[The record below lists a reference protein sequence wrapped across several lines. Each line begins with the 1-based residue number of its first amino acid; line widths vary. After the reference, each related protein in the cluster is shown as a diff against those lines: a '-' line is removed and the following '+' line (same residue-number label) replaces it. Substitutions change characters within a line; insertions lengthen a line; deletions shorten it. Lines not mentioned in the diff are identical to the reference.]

1 MAKIIA
7 GVSSSHVPAIGAAI
21 DNKRTEEP
29 YWKRVFS
36 GFEKSKEWMEKAKP
50 DVVILIYNDH
60 ASAFSVE
67 MIPTFALGC
76 AAEFPPADEGWGPR
90 PVPVVKGHPQLA
102 SHIAQSV
109 ILDEFD
115 LTIVNKM
122 EVDHG
127 LTVPMNLL
135 FGSPKEWPCP
145 VIPLAVN
152 VVQFPPPT
160 GKRCFDLGRAI
171 RKAVESYPE
180 DLRVVVFGTG
190 GMSHQI
196 SGPRAGLINSKFDK
210 AFLDGLASDNPRKL
224 TKIKHV
230 DFMREAGAEGIEM
243 VMWLVMRGAL
253 EDKVDE
259 VYRFYTVPASNTA
272 VGHIILEPHKR
283 GKGKA
288 SARKAPARK
297 AAAKRPAAKAK
308 SKTRRAAARQKVE
321 RVRS

>member
-1 MAKIIA
+1 VARIIA
-7 GVSSSHVPAIGAAI
+7 GVGSSHVPAIGAAI
-21 DNKRTEEP
+21 DNKQTEEP

-36 GFEKSKEWMEKAKP
+36 GFEKSKEWMANAKP
-50 DVVILIYNDH
+50 DVAIVVFNDH

-67 MIPTFALGC
+67 IVPTFALGC

-90 PVPVVKGHPQLA
+90 PVPVVQGHPELA
-102 SHIAQSV
+102 AHIAQSV

-135 FGSPKEWPCP
+135 FGSPKQWPCP

-152 VVQFPPPT
+152 VV
-160 GKRCFDLGRAI
+160 L
-171 RKAVESYPE
+171 YPE
-180 DLRVVVFGTG
+180 DLRVVIFGTG

-210 AFLDGLASDNPRKL
+210 AFLDNLTKDPKKL
-224 TKIKHV
+224 TRIPHLE
-230 DFMREAGAEGIEM
+230 FMREAGAEGIEM
-243 VMWLVMRGAL
+243 VMWLIMRGAL
-253 EDKVDE
+253 DDDIEE

-272 VGHIILEPHKR
+272 VGHIILENKR
-283 GKGKA
+283 
-288 SARKAPARK
+288 R
-297 AAAKRPAAKAK
+297 AAGRSKRPAAAK
-308 SKTRRAAARQKVE
+308 PKKRAAARANH
-321 RVRS
+321 RNVRRGKR